1 LTEGIEA
8 RYVDVDGVHTYYEAS
23 GDGEPV
29 VLLHGGFGGTHL
41 FGALVPAFAEHYRVF
56 VVEQRGRG
64 RTADVDGPI
73 SYQVLADDMVG
84 FIEQVIEEPTRLVGF
99 SDGGV
104 VGLLV
109 AIQRPGLLKRL
120 VTVGANFHREG
131 LIGAELWT
139 SASPDDEDWTG
150 PRQRYAEVSPD
161 GPDHF
166 PVVFGK
172 LQRMWRE
179 EPTLGEEDVAAIPIP
194 VLVVAGDDDVIR
206 HQHTVALYEA
216 LPHGQLA
223 IIPGASHAVF
233 MEKPILLSGILLD
246 FLAEEGS
253 PQTILPVRRNNR

>member
-1 LTEGIEA
+1 MTDGIEA
-8 RYVDVDGVHTYYEAS
+8 RYADVNGVHTYYEAS

-84 FIEQVIEEPTRLVGF
+84 FIEQVLGEPSHLVGF
-99 SDGGV
+99 SDGGI

-109 AIQRPGLLKRL
+109 AMQHADLLKRL

-139 SASPDDEDWTG
+139 AASPDDKDWTG

-166 PVVFGK
+166 PIVFAK

-179 EPTLGEEDVAAIPIP
+179 EPTLSEDEVTRISIP

-223 IIPGASHAVF
+223 VIPGASHAVF
-233 MEKPILLSGILLD
+233 MEKPSLLTRIVLD
-246 FLAEEGS
+246 FLAEEGD
-253 PQTILPVRRNNR
+253 PQTILPVRRSNR